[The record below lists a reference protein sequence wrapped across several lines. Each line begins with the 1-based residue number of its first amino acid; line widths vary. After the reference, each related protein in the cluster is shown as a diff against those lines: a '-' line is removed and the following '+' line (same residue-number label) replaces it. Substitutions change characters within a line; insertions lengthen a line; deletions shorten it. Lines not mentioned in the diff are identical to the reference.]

1 MTWTAVRPARLLF
14 AMIRCLVL
22 LLLAAPAAAQT
33 LPTAVW
39 RRIDIPETGS
49 HVWIYVPAS
58 LDRSQPAPLAL
69 FFHGA
74 GSSPSPYTRL
84 VTGAAERAGTVVAMP
99 RSSGLGWGTATD
111 DRTVEETLRRVR
123 AELSIDGR
131 RIALAGHSAG
141 GAYAVRLAYAGA
153 EHSAVFTLAAPFIPV
168 SAVVDPSYTPP
179 VRMYYGTA
187 DPNYAS
193 SYPRLRLQ
201 WERLG
206 VPWEEDVRPG
216 YGHND
221 WPEASMEAGFLF
233 LVGKSR
239 PAQGC
244 VATGTA
250 LCLHGRFRVEV
261 SWQDFSGGTGAGRI
275 VPTGASSGSGL
286 FWFFGPDNWEL
297 MVKVV
302 DGCSVNGH
310 HWVFAAAT
318 TSVRYVLTVTDT
330 TTGRIAR
337 YENPLG
343 VASPAITDTSAFPAC
358 P

>member
-1 MTWTAVRPARLLF
+1 MPGGAPRLVRSLF
-14 AMIRCLVL
+14 FA
-22 LLLAAPAAAQT
+22 LLLAAPAAAQ
-33 LPTAVW
+33 LPSAVW

-58 LDRSQPAPLAL
+58 LDRSQPAPLVL

-74 GSSPSPYTRL
+74 GSSPFPYTGL
-84 VTGAAERAGTVVAMP
+84 VSGAAERAGAVVAMP

-111 DRTVEETLRRVR
+111 GRTVEETLRRVK
-123 AELSIDGR
+123 AEIAVDER

-141 GAYAVRLAYAGA
+141 GAYSYLLAYTHPGF
-153 EHSAVFTLAAPFIPV
+153 SAVFTLASPFQPV
-168 SAVVDPSYTPP
+168 SGVSDPSYKPP
-179 VRMYYGTA
+179 IRMYYGTA

-193 SYPRLRLQ
+193 SYPRLRVQ

-206 VPWEEDVRPG
+206 VSWEEDVRPG
-216 YGHND
+216 YGHGD
-221 WPEASMEAGFLF
+221 WPEASMEGGFLF

-239 PAQGC
+239 PAKGC
-244 VATGTA
+244 VATDTA

-261 SWQDFSGGTGAGRI
+261 SWQDFAGVTGAGRI
-275 VPTGASSGSGL
+275 MPTASSGSGL
-286 FWFFGPDNWEL
+286 FWFFSPDNWEL

-318 TSVRYVLTVTDT
+318 TSVHYVLTVTDT
-330 TTGRIAR
+330 TTGRVAR